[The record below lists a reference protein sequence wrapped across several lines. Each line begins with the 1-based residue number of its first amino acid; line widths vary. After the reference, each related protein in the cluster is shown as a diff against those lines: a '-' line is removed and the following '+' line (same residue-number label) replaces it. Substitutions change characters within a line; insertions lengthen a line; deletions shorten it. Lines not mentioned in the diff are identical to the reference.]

1 VANHEIRVSLDR
13 VAEKREIDTRRLERL
28 ARHVFTSE
36 GVAWRSLGIVLT
48 GHARVREL
56 NKEFLNH
63 DYNTDVLSFL
73 IEENGEGIEG
83 EVYVDVETAA
93 ERHVEFGMTLQGE
106 IERYVVH
113 GVLHLA
119 GHDDR
124 GREARLR
131 MQQLESTYLAVDE

>member
-1 VANHEIRVSLDR
+1 VANHEIRVSLDK

-28 ARHVFTSE
+28 ARHVFKSE
-36 GVAWRSLGIVLT
+36 GVAWSSLCIILT
-48 GHARVREL
+48 GHSRVRDL
-56 NKEFLNH
+56 NRKFLNH
-63 DYNTDVLSFL
+63 DYDTDVLSFL
-73 IEENGEGIEG
+73 IEEGEDGIEG

-93 ERHVEFGMTLQGE
+93 ERYVEFGSTFQGE

-131 MQQLESTYLAVDE
+131 MQQLESKYLAVDQ